1 MSSRKRLAD
10 ECLKRAMM
18 AYKQGEHARQYGQAE
33 RVAYLL
39 GVEQAYTATYYQ
51 ILSNT
56 FGPEEKE

>member
-1 MSSRKRLAD
+1 MSSRKRLAE
-10 ECLKRAMM
+10 ECLKRARM
-18 AYKQGEHARQYGQAE
+18 AYEQGKHARMHKDAE

-56 FGPEEKE
+56 FGPEET